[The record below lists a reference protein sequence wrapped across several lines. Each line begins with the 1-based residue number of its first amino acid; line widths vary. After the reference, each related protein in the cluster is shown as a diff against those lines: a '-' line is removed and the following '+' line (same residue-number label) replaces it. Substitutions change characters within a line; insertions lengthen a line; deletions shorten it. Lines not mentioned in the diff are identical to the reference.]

1 MNIRTLA
8 AVHRHTHTQTRRAAL
23 GSAAFALALSVGLA
37 LLPGP
42 AVADSYPSKP
52 IRLIV
57 PFAPGGVT
65 DTGARVVAER
75 LGARLGQQVVVDN
88 RPGASGNIGTQM
100 GATAA
105 PDGYT
110 LVVGFDGTM
119 VINPHVFAKVPFDT
133 LKDFAPVGKIG
144 DAALVIVTHPSV
156 PAKDFQS
163 LVAYSKS
170 NGTGVSYGSAG
181 TGSTPHLAGEL
192 LRVRTGAQFV
202 HVPYKGGGQALADVV
217 GGSLPML
224 YTAVAGAYPFI
235 QRGQVQAIAVSSAQ
249 RLPSLPNVPTV
260 AESGVPGFEVN
271 SWIGILAPARTPSAI
286 VERLH
291 KELQAVVQAPDIKER
306 LASLGIVASGSTP
319 AEFRAEMERDLR
331 KYGEVVKAANIRPE

>member
-1 MNIRTLA
+1 MMNRMLW
-8 AVHRHTHTQTRRAAL
+8 RRAAAGL
-23 GSAAFALALSVGLA
+23 AALCLLTGPALAQ
-37 LLPGP
+37 
-42 AVADSYPSKP
+42 DYPNKP

-133 LKDFAPVGKIG
+133 LKDFAPVSKIG

-156 PAKDFQS
+156 PAKDFAA
-163 LVAYSKS
+163 LVAHSKATE
-170 NGTGVSYGSAG
+170 GGISYGSAG

-192 LRVRTGAQFV
+192 LRVRTGAKFV

-235 QRGQVQAIAVSSAQ
+235 QRGQVQAIAVSTAQ
-249 RLPSLPNVPTV
+249 RLPSLPAVPTV

-271 SWIGILAPARTPSAI
+271 SWIGILAPAKTPTAI
-286 VERLH
+286 VERLQR
-291 KELQAVVQAPDIKER
+291 ELNAVVQSPDVKER
-306 LASLGIVASGSTP
+306 LAGLGIVASGNTP
-319 AEFRAEMERDLR
+319 AQFRSEIEADLR
-331 KYGEVVKAANIRPE
+331 KYGEVVKAANIRAE

>member
-1 MNIRTLA
+1 MRKFEPK
-8 AVHRHTHTQTRRAAL
+8 RPAAL
-23 GSAAFALALSVGLA
+23 IHQALEAITFACL
-37 LLPGP
+37 
-42 AVADSYPSKP
+42 AVAALPVQAQGAWPDKP
-52 IRLIV
+52 IKLVVPYPAGGNADNTARLL
-57 PFAPGGVT
+57 ATQLSG
-65 DTGARVVAER
+65 
-75 LGARLGQQVVVDN
+75 RLGQQVVVDN

-100 GATAA
+100 GAAAA

-133 LKDFAPVGKIG
+133 LKDFAPVSKIG

-156 PAKDFQS
+156 PAKDFAS
-163 LVAYSKS
+163 LVAHSKAQA
-170 NGTGVSYGSAG
+170 GGVSYGSAG

-192 LRVRTGAQFV
+192 LRVRTGANFV

-235 QRGQVQAIAVSSAQ
+235 QRGQVQAIAVSSAR

-271 SWIGILAPARTPSAI
+271 SWIGILAPAKTPPAI
-286 VERLH
+286 VDRLQR
-291 KELQAVVQAPDIKER
+291 ELHAVVHSPDIRER
-306 LASLGIVASGSTP
+306 LASLGILASGNTP
-319 AEFRAEMERDLR
+319 AEFRAEMEADLR
-331 KYGEVVKAANIRPE
+331 RYGEVVKAANIRSD

>member
-1 MNIRTLA
+1 MA
-8 AVHRHTHTQTRRAAL
+8 AA
-23 GSAAFALALSVGLA
+23 SA
-37 LLPGP
+37 P
-42 AVADSYPSKP
+42 AQADYPNKP

-75 LGARLGQQVVVDN
+75 LGQRLGQQVVVDN
-88 RPGASGNIGTQM
+88 RPGASGNIGTQQA
-100 GATAA
+100 ATAA

-133 LKDFAPVGKIG
+133 LKDFSPVSKIG

-156 PAKDFQS
+156 PAKNFSQ
-163 LVAYSKS
+163 LVAYSKAVT
-170 NGTGVSYGSAG
+170 GGVSYGSAG

-192 LRVRTGAQFV
+192 LRVRTGADFV

-260 AESGVPGFEVN
+260 AESGVPDFVVN
-271 SWIGILAPARTPSAI
+271 SWIGILAPAKTPAPI
-286 VERLH
+286 IERLQR
-291 KELQAVVQAPDIKER
+291 ELNAVVHTPDVKER
-306 LASLGIVASGSTP
+306 LANLGISASGNTP
-319 AEFRAEMERDLR
+319 AEFRAEIEADLGR
-331 KYGEVVKAANIRPE
+331 YADVVKAASIRLE

>member
-1 MNIRTLA
+1 MSLFQPSRRHLA
-8 AVHRHTHTQTRRAAL
+8 ASLAAL
-23 GSAAFALALSVGLA
+23 CLALAAGGASA
-37 LLPGP
+37 Q
-42 AVADSYPSKP
+42 ADYPSKP

-75 LGARLGQQVVVDN
+75 LGSRLGQQVVVDN

-100 GATAA
+100 GAAAA
-105 PDGYT
+105 PDGCT

-163 LVAYSKS
+163 LVAYSKAQP
-170 NGTGVSYGSAG
+170 GGVSYGSAG

-192 LRVRTGAQFV
+192 LRVRTGANFV

-271 SWIGILAPARTPSAI
+271 SWIGILAPARTPAAI
-286 VERLH
+286 VDRLQR
-291 KELQAVVQAPDIKER
+291 ELHAVVQSPDIKER
-306 LASLGIVASGSTP
+306 LASLGILASGNTP
-319 AEFRAEMERDLR
+319 AQFRAEMEADLR
-331 KYGEVVKAANIRPE
+331 KYGDVVKAANIRSD